1 MPKKLEWVLHDPGTA
16 GHPYTEKYTQIISF
30 IGTKFNSKWIMYL
43 NIKLKT
49 TKFQE
54 KIQEKTVRSWVR
66 KVSTRYDT
74 KVESTEEKNGK
85 LDFIK
90 MKDFSSHYQRMK
102 TQATDWEKKNFKPD
116 RELISGLYKEL

>member
-1 MPKKLEWVLHDPGTA
+1 
-16 GHPYTEKYTQIISF
+16 
-30 IGTKFNSKWIMYL
+30 MYL

-49 TKFQE
+49 IKFQE

-66 KVSTRYDT
+66 KVSIRCDP
-74 KVESTEEKNGK
+74 KIESMEEKNGK

-102 TQATDWEKKNFKPD
+102 TQATDREKKKIYKPD
-116 RELISGLYKEL
+116 RELISGLYKELRK